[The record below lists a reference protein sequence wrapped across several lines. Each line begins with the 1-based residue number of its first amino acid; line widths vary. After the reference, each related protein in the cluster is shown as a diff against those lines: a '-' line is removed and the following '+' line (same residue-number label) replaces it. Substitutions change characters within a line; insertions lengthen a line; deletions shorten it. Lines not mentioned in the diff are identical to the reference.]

1 MKSLLRILSL
11 SLSLLFV
18 GTSSAQSKVGFSTQ
32 TQCLTVY
39 ASPYYYDSCESIS
52 WSVSNTVIG
61 KTSSL
66 KHTFSTAGT
75 YTLCMKVVNNCKKWD
90 TTICQQI
97 KVAACPCD
105 TTKVVMSVTKDT
117 ATCGKYKFNVTPKNS
132 SNSSLKYS
140 YSWDFGNGST
150 SSNADPT
157 QTYTKDGSY
166 KTCVTVKWTLSNN
179 TSCTKTV
186 CETITVKCST
196 QTKKCDWSKTKIS
209 ITNKCNAF
217 RFEAGPADSCI
228 SYYWVLDNTKYKG
241 NVIDHKFSTKD
252 SQNYCLIAYNSC
264 LQCDTTICGVVYNDC
279 LPKSCNWSNYQL
291 NTSYA
296 NVKDSCGKIVM
307 EATAIKDTCIRI
319 DFYWGNTLIENKRGW
334 STRVTKNGSYPFGFR
349 YVNKCTGCDTT
360 IWKYAVVECLSKPKC
375 TWPTNMGFKVAM
387 TTCPKLKIGINAFD
401 DSCFQITAVVNNTTI
416 KPLAN
421 NYRYYEYTMTQ
432 NGKYSICLNFK
443 NLCTGCDT
451 TICTTWSTDCIKTT
465 KCDWS
470 RFDFRYGNNCR
481 TYSFE
486 STPYTDS
493 CIVQKMKIVSG
504 NTVIYFE
511 TGTNHTF
518 TFKENGYYNVCFWA
532 KNECLNCDTWIC
544 QTVYVN
550 CKDTTPIN
558 KCSLQGKDFGVGTSA
573 KDSCVKIFEAP
584 YFANGCVKYKW
595 YIEGSS
601 TVKTSRVVDYKFP
614 AWGAYVVKLIMIDT
628 CNKCDTAITKVVG
641 VYCGKASNQDFE
653 AKLWQPQPNPAFDN
667 ITFNNSEALKIEL
680 LNSLGQII
688 LTKEIQAEEALYV
701 GDIATGTYYIRLTGS
716 AKNTS
721 YILIKQ

>member
-1 MKSLLRILSL
+1 
-11 SLSLLFV
+11 
-18 GTSSAQSKVGFSTQ
+18 
-32 TQCLTVY
+32 
-39 ASPYYYDSCESIS
+39 
-52 WSVSNTVIG
+52 
-61 KTSSL
+61 
-66 KHTFSTAGT
+66 
-75 YTLCMKVVNNCKKWD
+75 
-90 TTICQQI
+90 
-97 KVAACPCD
+97 
-105 TTKVVMSVTKDT
+105 
-117 ATCGKYKFNVTPKNS
+117 
-132 SNSSLKYS
+132 
-140 YSWDFGNGST
+140 
-150 SSNADPT
+150 
-157 QTYTKDGSY
+157 
-166 KTCVTVKWTLSNN
+166 
-179 TSCTKTV
+179 
-186 CETITVKCST
+186 
-196 QTKKCDWSKTKIS
+196 
-209 ITNKCNAF
+209 
-217 RFEAGPADSCI
+217 
-228 SYYWVLDNTKYKG
+228 
-241 NVIDHKFSTKD
+241 
-252 SQNYCLIAYNSC
+252 
-264 LQCDTTICGVVYNDC
+264 
-279 LPKSCNWSNYQL
+279 
-291 NTSYA
+291 
-296 NVKDSCGKIVM
+296 
-307 EATAIKDTCIRI
+307 
-319 DFYWGNTLIENKRGW
+319 
-334 STRVTKNGSYPFGFR
+334 
-349 YVNKCTGCDTT
+349 
-360 IWKYAVVECLSKPKC
+360 
-375 TWPTNMGFKVAM
+375 MGFKVVM
-387 TTCPKLKIGINAFD
+387 TTCPKLKIGINEFD

-421 NYRYYEYTMTQ
+421 NSRYYEYTMTQ

-470 RFDFRYGNNCR
+470 KFNFAYGNKCK

-486 STPYTDS
+486 STLPKDS

-544 QTVYVN
+544 KTVYVN
-550 CKDTTPIN
+550 CKDTTPII

-641 VYCGKASNQDFE
+641 VYCGKASNQDLE
-653 AKLWQPQPNPAFDN
+653 SKLWQPQPNPAFDK

-680 LNSLGQII
+680 LNSLGQIM